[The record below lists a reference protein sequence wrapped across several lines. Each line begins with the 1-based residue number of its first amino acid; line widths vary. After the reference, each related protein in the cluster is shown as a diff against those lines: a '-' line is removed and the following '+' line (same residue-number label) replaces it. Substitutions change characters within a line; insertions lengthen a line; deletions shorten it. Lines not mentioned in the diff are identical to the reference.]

1 MHNNSDQLLTN
12 RNISINPES
21 ILSQTLDELRIT
33 DNKIKQY
40 TSSLVKN
47 LETSNSDEFWINIMK
62 AIVVSCDENK
72 YVFSNAE
79 LCDFLTIGARGLDN
93 KRYESSVNSGNQ
105 SMNKVVS
112 DAIFSIYKDIMEN
125 YDNIDKELK
134 NYYPKIILN
143 IISIIRRGSDI
154 SGEKVNLYGLERYYL
169 KNKTDAVNGK
179 LDISEP
185 IVADVQKAVNIE
197 TRKSIDVQSVQALV
211 SPTAK
216 ENILSKKDLVNSLS
230 VISGRKKNELNE
242 LLTKIPEQDY
252 KKITDLCV
260 NYNKLQK
267 YSKLIGTEEFSRQI
281 ENELGRKLNDRQL
294 QHATIS
300 IRKVKTY
307 VENVLDGKFIPHGSH
322 GINHVKHNLE
332 YGYQL
337 MGLIEYRRRRYTQ
350 SQSYNK
356 NSKV

>member
-1 MHNNSDQLLTN
+1 LTN
-12 RNISINPES
+12 RNISINPER
-21 ILSQTLDELRIT
+21 ILSRTLDELRIT
-33 DNKIKQY
+33 DSRVKQN
-40 TSSLVKN
+40 TASLVKN
-47 LETSNSDEFWINIMK
+47 LETTNNDEFWINILK
-62 AIVVSCDENK
+62 AIVVSSDENE

-93 KRYESSVNSGNQ
+93 KQYDSNVKSENQ
-105 SMNKVVS
+105 LMNKVVS

-125 YDNIDKELK
+125 YDNFDNELK

-154 SGEKVNLYGLERYYL
+154 RGEKVNLYGLERYYL
-169 KNKTDAVNGK
+169 KNKTDFVDRK

-185 IVADVQKAVNIE
+185 IVADLQKTANNE
-197 TRKSIDVQSVQALV
+197 TKSIDIPSAEPLVQPAV
-211 SPTAK
+211 K
-216 ENILSKKDLVNSLS
+216 ENVLSKKDLVNSLS
-230 VISGRKKNELNE
+230 IVTGRKKNELNE

-267 YSKLIGTEEFSRQI
+267 YSKLIGTEEFSHQI
-281 ENELGRKLNDRQL
+281 EKELGRKLNDRQL

-337 MGLIEYRRRRYTQ
+337 MGLIEYRRRRYSQ

>member
-1 MHNNSDQLLTN
+1 LTN
-12 RNISINPES
+12 RNISTNPER

-33 DNKIKQY
+33 DSKIKQN
-40 TSSLVKN
+40 TASLVKN
-47 LETSNSDEFWINIMK
+47 LEMSNNDEFWINIMK
-62 AIVVSCDENK
+62 AVVVSCDENK

-93 KRYESSVNSGNQ
+93 KQYDSNVRSENRIT
-105 SMNKVVS
+105 NKVVS

-125 YDNIDKELK
+125 YDNVDDELK

-169 KNKTDAVNGK
+169 KNKTDSVNRK
-179 LDISEP
+179 LDFSEP
-185 IVADVQKAVNIE
+185 IVTDVQKTVNIE
-197 TRKSIDVQSVQALV
+197 TKKSIDI
-211 SPTAK
+211 PTSQPSMQPPMK
-216 ENILSKKDLVNSLS
+216 ENVLSKKDLVNSLS
-230 VISGRKKNELNE
+230 VITGRKKNELNE

-281 ENELGRKLNDRQL
+281 EKELGRKLNDRQL

-307 VENVLDGKFIPHGSH
+307 VENVLDGKFVPHGSH

-337 MGLIEYRRRRYTQ
+337 MGLIEYRRRRYSQ

-356 NSKV
+356 SSKV

>member
-1 MHNNSDQLLTN
+1 MTN
-12 RNISINPES
+12 RNISINPER
-21 ILSQTLDELRIT
+21 ILSQTLDELRIN
-33 DNKIKQY
+33 DSKIKQN
-40 TSSLVKN
+40 TASLVKN
-47 LETSNSDEFWINIMK
+47 LEKTNNDEFWINIMK

-79 LCDFLTIGARGLDN
+79 LCDFLTIGARGLDD
-93 KRYESSVNSGNQ
+93 KQYESNVNSENPL
-105 SMNKVVS
+105 MNKVVS
-112 DAIFSIYKDIMEN
+112 DAIFSIYKDIMQN
-125 YDNIDKELK
+125 YDNVDDELR
-134 NYYPKIILN
+134 NYYPKLILN

-169 KNKTDAVNGK
+169 KNKSDSGNRK

-197 TRKSIDVQSVQALV
+197 TKKSIGIASAQPLVQPGV
-211 SPTAK
+211 K
-216 ENILSKKDLVNSLS
+216 ENVLSKKDLVNSLS
-230 VISGRKKNELNE
+230 VITGRKKNELNE

-281 ENELGRKLNDRQL
+281 EKELGRKLNDRQL

-307 VENVLDGKFIPHGSH
+307 VENVLDGKFVPHGSH

-337 MGLIEYRRRRYTQ
+337 MGLIEYRRRRYSQ

>member
-1 MHNNSDQLLTN
+1 M
-12 RNISINPES
+12 
-21 ILSQTLDELRIT
+21 
-33 DNKIKQY
+33 
-40 TSSLVKN
+40 VKN
-47 LETSNSDEFWINIMK
+47 LETSNNNEFWINIMK
-62 AIVVSCDENK
+62 AIVVICDENK
-72 YVFSNAE
+72 YIFSKAE

-93 KRYESSVNSGNQ
+93 KKYETIVNSENQ
-105 SMNKVVS
+105 LMNKVVS

-125 YDNIDKELK
+125 YDNVDNELK

-169 KNKTDAVNGK
+169 KNKHDAVNKK
-179 LDISEP
+179 LDIPEP
-185 IVADVQKAVNIE
+185 IIADVQKTDNIDA
-197 TRKSIDVQSVQALV
+197 KKPNDNSSLQPLIPSSV
-211 SPTAK
+211 K
-216 ENILSKKDLVNSLS
+216 ENTMSKKDLVNSLS

-242 LLTKIPEQDY
+242 LLAKIPEQDF
-252 KKITDLCV
+252 KKITDLCI
-260 NYNKLQK
+260 NYSKLQK
-267 YSKLIGTEEFSRQI
+267 YSKLIGTEEFSHQI
-281 ENELGRKLNDRQL
+281 EKELGRKLNDRQL

-337 MGLIEYRRRRYTQ
+337 MGLIEYRRRRY
-350 SQSYNK
+350 SHSYSK
-356 NSKV
+356 N

>member
-1 MHNNSDQLLTN
+1 LTSKN
-12 RNISINPES
+12 TINPER

-33 DNKIKQY
+33 NNKIKQN

-47 LETSNSDEFWINIMK
+47 LETSNNDDFWINIMK
-62 AIVVSCDENK
+62 AIVVICDENK
-72 YVFSNAE
+72 YIFSKAE
-79 LCDFLTIGARGLDN
+79 LCDFLTIGARGLNN
-93 KRYESSVNSGNQ
+93 KKYETKVNLENQ
-105 SMNKVVS
+105 LMNKVVS

-125 YDNIDKELK
+125 YDNVDSELK

-169 KNKTDAVNGK
+169 KIKHDAVNKK

-185 IVADVQKAVNIE
+185 IVVDVEK
-197 TRKSIDVQSVQALV
+197 TDDIDAKKPNDDSSL
-211 SPTAK
+211 SLIPPSAK
-216 ENILSKKDLVNSLS
+216 ENIMSKKDLVNSLS
-230 VISGRKKNELNE
+230 VITGRKKNELNE
-242 LLTKIPEQDY
+242 LLAKIPEQDF

-260 NYNKLQK
+260 NYSKLQK
-267 YSKLIGTEEFSRQI
+267 YSKLIGTEEFSHQI
-281 ENELGRKLNDRQL
+281 EKELGRKLNDRQL

-307 VENVLDGKFIPHGSH
+307 VENVLDGKFVPHGSH

-337 MGLIEYRRRRYTQ
+337 MGLIEYRRRRY
-350 SQSYNK
+350 SH
-356 NSKV
+356 

>member
-1 MHNNSDQLLTN
+1 MTNKNN
-12 RNISINPES
+12 SINPER
-21 ILSQTLDELRIT
+21 ILSQILDELRIT
-33 DNKIKQY
+33 NNKIKQN

-47 LETSNSDEFWINIMK
+47 LETSNNDEFWINIMK
-62 AIVVSCDENK
+62 AIVVICDENK
-72 YVFSNAE
+72 YIFSKAE

-93 KRYESSVNSGNQ
+93 KKYEAIVNSENQ
-105 SMNKVVS
+105 LMNKVVS

-125 YDNIDKELK
+125 YDIVDNELK

-154 SGEKVNLYGLERYYL
+154 SGEKINLYGLERYYL
-169 KNKTDAVNGK
+169 KNKHDAVNRK

-185 IVADVQKAVNIE
+185 IVADVKKTDNIDG
-197 TRKSIDVQSVQALV
+197 KKPNDNSSLQPLIPSSV
-211 SPTAK
+211 K
-216 ENILSKKDLVNSLS
+216 ENIMSKKDLVNSLS
-230 VISGRKKNELNE
+230 VITGRKKNELNE
-242 LLTKIPEQDY
+242 LLAKIPEQDF
-252 KKITDLCV
+252 KKITDLCI
-260 NYNKLQK
+260 NYSKLQK
-267 YSKLIGTEEFSRQI
+267 YSKLIGTEEFSHQI
-281 ENELGRKLNDRQL
+281 EKELGRKLNDRQL

-337 MGLIEYRRRRYTQ
+337 MGLIEYRRRRY
-350 SQSYNK
+350 SH
-356 NSKV
+356 

>member
-1 MHNNSDQLLTN
+1 MTN
-12 RNISINPES
+12 RNIGINPER
-21 ILSQTLDELRIT
+21 ILSHTLDELRIT
-33 DNKIKQY
+33 DSKMNQN
-40 TSSLVKN
+40 TASLIKN
-47 LETSNSDEFWINIMK
+47 LEITNNDEFWINILK
-62 AIVVSCDENK
+62 AIVVSCDQNK
-72 YVFSNAE
+72 YIFSNSE

-93 KRYESSVNSGNQ
+93 KKNETSIKSENPL
-105 SMNKVVS
+105 MNKVVS
-112 DAIFSIYKDIMEN
+112 DAIFSIYKDIMDN
-125 YDNIDKELK
+125 YDNVNDELK

-143 IISIIRRGSDI
+143 IISIIRKGSDI

-169 KNKTDAVNGK
+169 KNKTDYKNRN
-179 LDISEP
+179 LDITEP
-185 IVADVQKAVNIE
+185 IVADVQKTVDTESNKLSDIPL
-197 TRKSIDVQSVQALV
+197 VQSSVQPA
-211 SPTAK
+211 AK
-216 ENILSKKDLVNSLS
+216 ENVLSKKELVNSLS
-230 VISGRKKNELNE
+230 VVTGRKKNELNE

-281 ENELGRKLNDRQL
+281 EKELGRKLNDRQL

-307 VENVLDGKFIPHGSH
+307 VENVLDGKFVPHGSH

-337 MGLIEYRRRRYTQ
+337 MGLIEYRRRRYSQ

>member
-1 MHNNSDQLLTN
+1 MTN
-12 RNISINPES
+12 RNISINPER
-21 ILSQTLDELRIT
+21 IISQKLDELRIT
-33 DNKIKQY
+33 DSKIKQNAA
-40 TSSLVKN
+40 SLVKN
-47 LETSNSDEFWINIMK
+47 LEVTNNDEFWINIMK

-93 KRYESSVNSGNQ
+93 KQYEQNVNPENPP
-105 SMNKVVS
+105 MNKVVS

-125 YDNIDKELK
+125 YDNADDELK

-169 KNKTDAVNGK
+169 KNKTDSANRK

-185 IVADVQKAVNIE
+185 IVTDVQNTANIE
-197 TRKSIDVQSVQALV
+197 TKKSIDIPSTQPFAQAAL
-211 SPTAK
+211 K
-216 ENILSKKDLVNSLS
+216 ENVLSKKDLVNSLS
-230 VISGRKKNELNE
+230 IVTGRKKNELNE

-267 YSKLIGTEEFSRQI
+267 YSKLIGTEEFSHQI
-281 ENELGRKLNDRQL
+281 EKELGRKLNDRQL

-307 VENVLDGKFIPHGSH
+307 VENVLDGKFVPHGSH

-337 MGLIEYRRRRYTQ
+337 MGLIEYRRRRYSQ

>member
-1 MHNNSDQLLTN
+1 LTN
-12 RNISINPES
+12 RNISINPER
-21 ILSQTLDELRIT
+21 ILSQTLAELRIT
-33 DNKIKQY
+33 DSKIKQNAA
-40 TSSLVKN
+40 SLVKN
-47 LETSNSDEFWINIMK
+47 LEITNRDEFWINIMK

-72 YVFSNAE
+72 YLFSNAE

-93 KRYESSVNSGNQ
+93 KQYDSNVNPENPL
-105 SMNKVVS
+105 MNKVVS

-125 YDNIDKELK
+125 YDNVEDELK

-154 SGEKVNLYGLERYYL
+154 NGEKVNLYGLERYYL
-169 KNKTDAVNGK
+169 KNKTDYANRK

-185 IVADVQKAVNIE
+185 IVADVQKTVNIE
-197 TRKSIDVQSVQALV
+197 TKKSIDIPSAEPLVQSAL
-211 SPTAK
+211 K
-216 ENILSKKDLVNSLS
+216 ENVLSKKDLVNSLS
-230 VISGRKKNELNE
+230 IVTGRKKNELSE

-267 YSKLIGTEEFSRQI
+267 YSKLIGTEEFSHQI
-281 ENELGRKLNDRQL
+281 EKELGRKLNDRQL

-307 VENVLDGKFIPHGSH
+307 VENVLDGKFVPHGSH

-337 MGLIEYRRRRYTQ
+337 MGLIEYRRRRYSQ

>member
-1 MHNNSDQLLTN
+1 LTSKNNT
-12 RNISINPES
+12 INPER

-33 DNKIKQY
+33 NNLIKQN

-47 LETSNSDEFWINIMK
+47 LETSNNDEFWINIMK
-62 AIVVSCDENK
+62 AIVVICDENK
-72 YVFSNAE
+72 YIFSKAE

-93 KRYESSVNSGNQ
+93 KKYETKVNSENQ
-105 SMNKVVS
+105 LMNKVVS

-125 YDNIDKELK
+125 YDNVDSELK

-169 KNKTDAVNGK
+169 KIKHDAANKK
-179 LDISEP
+179 FDISKP
-185 IVADVQKAVNIE
+185 IVADVQKTDNIDA
-197 TRKSIDVQSVQALV
+197 KKPNDDSSLQPLIPPSV
-211 SPTAK
+211 K
-216 ENILSKKDLVNSLS
+216 ENIMSKKDLVNSLS
-230 VISGRKKNELNE
+230 VITGRKKNELNE
-242 LLTKIPEQDY
+242 LLAKIPEQDF

-260 NYNKLQK
+260 NYSKLQK
-267 YSKLIGTEEFSRQI
+267 YSKLIGSEESSHQI
-281 ENELGRKLNDRQL
+281 EKELGRKLNDRQL

-337 MGLIEYRRRRYTQ
+337 MGLIEYRRRRY
-350 SQSYNK
+350 SH
-356 NSKV
+356 

>member
-1 MHNNSDQLLTN
+1 LTRKNNT
-12 RNISINPES
+12 INPER

-33 DNKIKQY
+33 NNKIKQN

-47 LETSNSDEFWINIMK
+47 LETSDNDEFWINIMK
-62 AIVVSCDENK
+62 AIVVICGENK
-72 YVFSNAE
+72 YIFSRAE

-93 KRYESSVNSGNQ
+93 KKYETIVNTENQ
-105 SMNKVVS
+105 LKNKVVS

-125 YDNIDKELK
+125 YDNVDSELK

-169 KNKTDAVNGK
+169 KNKHDAANTK
-179 LDISEP
+179 LDIPEP
-185 IVADVQKAVNIE
+185 IIPDVQNTDNIDAKKPNDDSSLQPLI
-197 TRKSIDVQSVQALV
+197 RPSV
-211 SPTAK
+211 K
-216 ENILSKKDLVNSLS
+216 ENIMSKKDLVNSLS
-230 VISGRKKNELNE
+230 VITGRKKNELNE
-242 LLTKIPEQDY
+242 LLAKIPEQDF
-252 KKITDLCV
+252 KKITDLCI
-260 NYNKLQK
+260 NYSKLQK
-267 YSKLIGTEEFSRQI
+267 YSKLIGTEEFSHQI
-281 ENELGRKLNDRQL
+281 EKELGRKLNDRQL

-307 VENVLDGKFIPHGSH
+307 VENVLDGKFVPHGSH

-337 MGLIEYRRRRYTQ
+337 MGLIEYRRRRY
-350 SQSYNK
+350 SH
-356 NSKV
+356 

>member
-1 MHNNSDQLLTN
+1 LTN
-12 RNISINPES
+12 RNISTNPER

-33 DNKIKQY
+33 DSKIKQN
-40 TSSLVKN
+40 TASLVKN
-47 LETSNSDEFWINIMK
+47 LEMSNNDEFWINIMK
-62 AIVVSCDENK
+62 AVVVSCDENK

-93 KRYESSVNSGNQ
+93 KQYDSNVRSENRIT
-105 SMNKVVS
+105 NKVVS

-125 YDNIDKELK
+125 YDNVDDELK

-169 KNKTDAVNGK
+169 KNKTDSVNRK
-179 LDISEP
+179 LDFSEP
-185 IVADVQKAVNIE
+185 IVTDVQKTVNIE
-197 TRKSIDVQSVQALV
+197 TKKSIDI
-211 SPTAK
+211 PTSQPSMQPPMK
-216 ENILSKKDLVNSLS
+216 ENVLSKKDLVNSLS
-230 VISGRKKNELNE
+230 VVTGRKKNELNE

-281 ENELGRKLNDRQL
+281 EKELGRKLNDRQL

-307 VENVLDGKFIPHGSH
+307 VENVLDGKFVPHGSH

-337 MGLIEYRRRRYTQ
+337 MGLIEYRRRRYSQ

-356 NSKV
+356 SSKV

>member
-1 MHNNSDQLLTN
+1 LTN
-12 RNISINPES
+12 RNISINPER
-21 ILSQTLDELRIT
+21 ILSQTLAELRIT
-33 DNKIKQY
+33 DSKIKQNAA
-40 TSSLVKN
+40 SLVKN
-47 LETSNSDEFWINIMK
+47 LEITNRDEFWINIMK

-93 KRYESSVNSGNQ
+93 KQYDSNVNPENPL
-105 SMNKVVS
+105 MNKVVS

-125 YDNIDKELK
+125 YDNVEDELK

-154 SGEKVNLYGLERYYL
+154 NGEKVNLYGLERYYL
-169 KNKTDAVNGK
+169 KNKTDYANRK

-185 IVADVQKAVNIE
+185 IVADVQKTVNIE
-197 TRKSIDVQSVQALV
+197 TKKSIDIPSAEPSVQSAL
-211 SPTAK
+211 K
-216 ENILSKKDLVNSLS
+216 ENVLSKKDLVNNLS
-230 VISGRKKNELNE
+230 IVTGRKKNELSE

-267 YSKLIGTEEFSRQI
+267 YSKLIGTEEFSHQI
-281 ENELGRKLNDRQL
+281 EKELGRKLNDRQL

-307 VENVLDGKFIPHGSH
+307 VENVLDGKFVPHGSH

-337 MGLIEYRRRRYTQ
+337 MGLIEYRRRRYSQ

>member
-1 MHNNSDQLLTN
+1 LTSKNNT
-12 RNISINPES
+12 INPER

-33 DNKIKQY
+33 NNIIKQNA
-40 TSSLVKN
+40 SSLVKN
-47 LETSNSDEFWINIMK
+47 LETSNNDEFWINIMK
-62 AIVVSCDENK
+62 AIVVICDENK
-72 YVFSNAE
+72 YIFSKAE

-93 KRYESSVNSGNQ
+93 KKYETKVNSENQ
-105 SMNKVVS
+105 LMNKIVS

-125 YDNIDKELK
+125 YDNVDSELK
-134 NYYPKIILN
+134 NYHPKIILN

-169 KNKTDAVNGK
+169 KIKHDAINKK

-185 IVADVQKAVNIE
+185 IVADVQKTDNIDAKKPNDDSSLQPLIP
-197 TRKSIDVQSVQALV
+197 TSV
-211 SPTAK
+211 K
-216 ENILSKKDLVNSLS
+216 ENIMSKKDLVNSLS
-230 VISGRKKNELNE
+230 VITRRKKNELNE
-242 LLTKIPEQDY
+242 LLAKIPEQDF

-260 NYNKLQK
+260 NYSKLQK
-267 YSKLIGTEEFSRQI
+267 YSKLIGTEEFSHQI
-281 ENELGRKLNDRQL
+281 EKELGRKLNDRQL

-337 MGLIEYRRRRYTQ
+337 MGLIEYRRRRY
-350 SQSYNK
+350 SHSYNK
-356 NSKV
+356 N

>member
-1 MHNNSDQLLTN
+1 M
-12 RNISINPES
+12 NPER
-21 ILSQTLDELRIT
+21 ILSQTLAELRIT
-33 DNKIKQY
+33 NNKIKQN
-40 TSSLVKN
+40 TSSFVKN
-47 LETSNSDEFWINIMK
+47 LETSNNDEFWINIMK
-62 AIVVSCDENK
+62 AIVVICDENK
-72 YVFSNAE
+72 YIFSKAE

-93 KRYESSVNSGNQ
+93 KKYETKVNSENQ
-105 SMNKVVS
+105 LMNKVVS

-125 YDNIDKELK
+125 YDNVDSELK

-169 KNKTDAVNGK
+169 KIRHDAVNKK
-179 LDISEP
+179 LDIFEP
-185 IVADVQKAVNIE
+185 IVVDVEK
-197 TRKSIDVQSVQALV
+197 TDDIDAKKPNDDSSLQPLIAPSV
-211 SPTAK
+211 K
-216 ENILSKKDLVNSLS
+216 ENIMSKKDLVNSLS
-230 VISGRKKNELNE
+230 VITGRKKNELNE
-242 LLTKIPEQDY
+242 LLAKIPEQDF

-260 NYNKLQK
+260 NYSKLQK
-267 YSKLIGTEEFSRQI
+267 YSKLIGTEEFSHQI
-281 ENELGRKLNDRQL
+281 EKELGRKLNDRQL

-337 MGLIEYRRRRYTQ
+337 MGLIEYRRRRY
-350 SQSYNK
+350 SHSYNK
-356 NSKV
+356 N

>member
-1 MHNNSDQLLTN
+1 LTN
-12 RNISINPES
+12 KNNSINPER

-33 DNKIKQY
+33 NNKIKQN

-47 LETSNSDEFWINIMK
+47 LETSNNDEFWINIMK
-62 AIVVSCDENK
+62 AIVVICDENK
-72 YVFSNAE
+72 YIFSKAE

-93 KRYESSVNSGNQ
+93 KKYETIVNSENQ
-105 SMNKVVS
+105 LMNKVIS

-125 YDNIDKELK
+125 YDNVDNELK

-169 KNKTDAVNGK
+169 KNKHDAVNRK

-185 IVADVQKAVNIE
+185 IVADVKKTDNIDA
-197 TRKSIDVQSVQALV
+197 KKPNDNSSLQPLIPSSV
-211 SPTAK
+211 K
-216 ENILSKKDLVNSLS
+216 ENIMSKKDLVNNLS
-230 VISGRKKNELNE
+230 VITGRKKNELNE
-242 LLTKIPEQDY
+242 LLAKIPEQDF
-252 KKITDLCV
+252 KKITDLCI
-260 NYNKLQK
+260 NYSKLQK
-267 YSKLIGTEEFSRQI
+267 YSKLIGTEEFSHQI
-281 ENELGRKLNDRQL
+281 EKELGRKLNDRQL

-307 VENVLDGKFIPHGSH
+307 VENVLDGKFVPHGSH

-337 MGLIEYRRRRYTQ
+337 MGLIEYRRRRY
-350 SQSYNK
+350 SH
-356 NSKV
+356 

>member
-1 MHNNSDQLLTN
+1 MTN
-12 RNISINPES
+12 RNISTNPER

-33 DNKIKQY
+33 DSKIKQN
-40 TSSLVKN
+40 TASLVKN
-47 LETSNSDEFWINIMK
+47 LEMSNNDEFWVNIMK
-62 AIVVSCDENK
+62 AVVVSCDENK

-93 KRYESSVNSGNQ
+93 KQYDSNVRSENRIT
-105 SMNKVVS
+105 NKVVS

-125 YDNIDKELK
+125 YDNVDDELK

-169 KNKTDAVNGK
+169 KNKTDSVNRK
-179 LDISEP
+179 LDFSEP
-185 IVADVQKAVNIE
+185 IVTDVQKTVNIE
-197 TRKSIDVQSVQALV
+197 TKKSIDI
-211 SPTAK
+211 PTSQPSMQPPMK
-216 ENILSKKDLVNSLS
+216 ENVLSKKDLVNSLS
-230 VISGRKKNELNE
+230 VVTGRKKNELNE

-281 ENELGRKLNDRQL
+281 EKELGRKLNDRQL

-307 VENVLDGKFIPHGSH
+307 VENVLDGKFVPHGSH

-337 MGLIEYRRRRYTQ
+337 MGLIEYRRRRYSQ

-356 NSKV
+356 SSKV

>member
-1 MHNNSDQLLTN
+1 
-12 RNISINPES
+12 
-21 ILSQTLDELRIT
+21 
-33 DNKIKQY
+33 
-40 TSSLVKN
+40 
-47 LETSNSDEFWINIMK
+47 
-62 AIVVSCDENK
+62 
-72 YVFSNAE
+72 
-79 LCDFLTIGARGLDN
+79 
-93 KRYESSVNSGNQ
+93 
-105 SMNKVVS
+105 
-112 DAIFSIYKDIMEN
+112 MEN
-125 YDNIDKELK
+125 YDNVDNELK
-134 NYYPKIILN
+134 NYYPKILLN

-169 KNKTDAVNGK
+169 KNKIDAVNGK

-185 IVADVQKAVNIE
+185 IVADVQKTVIK

-211 SPTAK
+211 SPTVK

-230 VISGRKKNELNE
+230 VITGRKKNELNE

-281 ENELGRKLNDRQL
+281 EKELGRKLNDRQL

-337 MGLIEYRRRRYTQ
+337 MGLIEYRRRRYPQ
-350 SQSYNK
+350 SQPYNK

>member
-1 MHNNSDQLLTN
+1 LTSKNNT
-12 RNISINPES
+12 INPEG

-33 DNKIKQY
+33 NNKIKQN

-47 LETSNSDEFWINIMK
+47 LETSNNDEFWINIMK
-62 AIVVSCDENK
+62 AIVVICDENK
-72 YVFSNAE
+72 YIFSKAE

-93 KRYESSVNSGNQ
+93 KKYETKVNSENQ
-105 SMNKVVS
+105 LMNKVVS

-125 YDNIDKELK
+125 YDNFDSELR

-169 KNKTDAVNGK
+169 KNKHDAANKK
-179 LDISEP
+179 LDFSEP
-185 IVADVQKAVNIE
+185 IVADVQKTDNIDA
-197 TRKSIDVQSVQALV
+197 KKPNDDSSLQPLIAPSV
-211 SPTAK
+211 K
-216 ENILSKKDLVNSLS
+216 ENIMSKKDLVNSLS
-230 VISGRKKNELNE
+230 IITGRKKNELNE
-242 LLTKIPEQDY
+242 LLAKIPEQDF

-260 NYNKLQK
+260 NYSKLQK
-267 YSKLIGTEEFSRQI
+267 YSKLIGTQELSHQI
-281 ENELGRKLNDRQL
+281 EKELGRKLNDRQL

-300 IRKVKTY
+300 IRKVKIY

-337 MGLIEYRRRRYTQ
+337 MGLIEYRRRRY
-350 SQSYNK
+350 SHSYNK
-356 NSKV
+356 N

>member
-1 MHNNSDQLLTN
+1 MTNKNN
-12 RNISINPES
+12 NINAER

-33 DNKIKQY
+33 NNKIKQNTY
-40 TSSLVKN
+40 SLVKN
-47 LETSNSDEFWINIMK
+47 LETSNNNEFWINIMK
-62 AIVVSCDENK
+62 ALVVICDENK
-72 YVFSNAE
+72 YIFSKAE

-93 KRYESSVNSGNQ
+93 KKYETIVNSENQ
-105 SMNKVVS
+105 LMNKVVS

-125 YDNIDKELK
+125 YDDVDNELK

-169 KNKTDAVNGK
+169 KNKHDAVNKK

-185 IVADVQKAVNIE
+185 IVADAQKNDNIDA
-197 TRKSIDVQSVQALV
+197 KKPNDNSSLQPLIPSSV
-211 SPTAK
+211 K
-216 ENILSKKDLVNSLS
+216 ENTMSKKDLVNSLS

-242 LLTKIPEQDY
+242 LLAKIPEQDF
-252 KKITDLCV
+252 KKITDLCI
-260 NYNKLQK
+260 NYSKLQK
-267 YSKLIGTEEFSRQI
+267 YSKLIGTEEFSHQI
-281 ENELGRKLNDRQL
+281 EKELGRKLNDRQL

-307 VENVLDGKFIPHGSH
+307 VENVLDGKFVPHGSH

-337 MGLIEYRRRRYTQ
+337 MGLIEYRRRRY
-350 SQSYNK
+350 SHS
-356 NSKV
+356 

>member
-1 MHNNSDQLLTN
+1 MTNKNN
-12 RNISINPES
+12 SINPER
-21 ILSQTLDELRIT
+21 ILSQILDELRIT
-33 DNKIKQY
+33 NNKIKQN
-40 TSSLVKN
+40 TSLLVKN
-47 LETSNSDEFWINIMK
+47 LETSNNDEFWINIMK
-62 AIVVSCDENK
+62 AIVVICDENK
-72 YVFSNAE
+72 YIFSKAE

-93 KRYESSVNSGNQ
+93 KKYEAIVNSENQ
-105 SMNKVVS
+105 LMNKVVS

-125 YDNIDKELK
+125 YDNVDNELK

-169 KNKTDAVNGK
+169 KNKHDAVNRK

-185 IVADVQKAVNIE
+185 IVADVKKTDNIDG
-197 TRKSIDVQSVQALV
+197 KKPNDNSSLQPLIPSSV
-211 SPTAK
+211 K
-216 ENILSKKDLVNSLS
+216 ENIMSKKDLVNSLS
-230 VISGRKKNELNE
+230 VITGRKKNELNE
-242 LLTKIPEQDY
+242 LLAKIPEQDF
-252 KKITDLCV
+252 KKITDLCI
-260 NYNKLQK
+260 NYSKLQK
-267 YSKLIGTEEFSRQI
+267 YSKLIGTEEFSHQI
-281 ENELGRKLNDRQL
+281 EKELGRKLNDRQL

-337 MGLIEYRRRRYTQ
+337 MGLIEYRRRRY
-350 SQSYNK
+350 SH
-356 NSKV
+356 

>member
-33 DNKIKQY
+33 DNKIKQN

-93 KRYESSVNSGNQ
+93 KKYETKVNSENQ
-105 SMNKVVS
+105 LMNKVVS

-125 YDNIDKELK
+125 YDNIDSELK

-185 IVADVQKAVNIE
+185 IVADVQKTVNIE
-197 TRKSIDVQSVQALV
+197 TTKSIDVQSVQALV

-281 ENELGRKLNDRQL
+281 EKELGRKLNDRQL

-337 MGLIEYRRRRYTQ
+337 MGLIEYRRRYSQ